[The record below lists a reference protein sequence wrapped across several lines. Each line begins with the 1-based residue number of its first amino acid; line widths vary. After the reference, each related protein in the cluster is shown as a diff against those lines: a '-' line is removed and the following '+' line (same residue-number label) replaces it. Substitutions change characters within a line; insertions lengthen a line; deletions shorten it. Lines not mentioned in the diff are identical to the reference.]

1 MGRLRRERVMN
12 RLKITITK
20 KQETMKKHFFK
31 TRLLSFAALCGTAL
45 TFASCANEDVAQ
57 NTIGTEGDNDKN
69 LTTFVAG
76 DEAKTRTSFGYNS
89 SDFYWEAGDYIYVKD
104 DDGVLR
110 KSSNAPDK
118 KVASFKYKVPGKFIA
133 HSSYRVYYFG
143 KNSSNNQVVI
153 PSAQSQSTPNNTEH
167 FGVSGDYGTATAT
180 GTLGGKSF
188 SFELEHQAAYLVFHP
203 YVSNTLLQNCYLT
216 KIEVSS
222 DNDIASTYTLNA
234 STGALQSAG
243 VGAAAD
249 KEIILSTKGSGAYAN
264 GFPLNTTTD
273 NVSVNG
279 AYMVIKPG
287 THTLRVRYWLKDVS
301 TGIEGTV
308 TKAFKAFNYDVNNYY
323 DIDGNLNIRDYDGD
337 HYYMWDAKEQYW
349 KGHEWNLGGSQPTL
363 SRYDAGGSVSKDYPQ
378 SNTDPRY
385 YNEAFPNGLDDK
397 AHFSCKDL
405 PNANE
410 MTWYAIKGDPHWD
423 NDELWASMGHLY
435 KGGMWFKKKAYISG
449 FNASIGDDGTDW
461 RKNAETDN
469 VWPVSNTPLSAADA
483 GKYFY
488 LPALGYYDVSG
499 STGDRVGLISIGEVG
514 YYWTS
519 SPYWKDNVFAYFMIF
534 SYDSVMLVPDG
545 RYVGMSV
552 GVFQ

>member
-1 MGRLRRERVMN
+1 MN
-12 RLKITITK
+12 RLKFTITK
-20 KQETMKKHFFK
+20 KQETMKKHLFK
-31 TRLLSFAALCGTAL
+31 TRLLSFAALCGIAL

-57 NTIGTEGDNDKN
+57 NTTSTEGDNDKN

-76 DEAKTRTSFGYNS
+76 DEAKTRTSLDYNS
-89 SDFYWEAGDYIYVKD
+89 GNFYWEAGDYIYVKD

-110 KSSNAPDK
+110 KSTNAPK
-118 KVASFKYKVPGKFIA
+118 SRVASFKYMVPGKFTKY
-133 HSSYRVYYFG
+133 SSYKVYYFG

-153 PSAQSQSTPNNTEH
+153 SSAQTQSTPNNTEH

-180 GTLGGKSF
+180 GILGGGSF
-188 SFELEHQAAYLVFHP
+188 SFQLEHQAAYLVFHP

-222 DNDIASTYTLNA
+222 DNDIASTYTVNA

-243 VGAAAD
+243 SAAD

-287 THTLRVRYWLKDVS
+287 THTLKVRYWLKDVS

-337 HYYMWDAKEQYW
+337 HYCMWDAQEQYW

-363 SRYDAGGSVSKDYPQ
+363 SHYGAGGSFSQDFPQ

-385 YNEAFPNGLDDK
+385 YSEAFPNGLDDK
-397 AHFSCKDL
+397 AHFLCKDL
-405 PNANE
+405 PTVNE

-423 NDELWASMGHLY
+423 NDELWATMGHLY
-435 KGGMWFKKKAYISG
+435 KGGIWLKKKAYING
-449 FNASIGDDGTDW
+449 FKASIGADGTDW
-461 RKNAETDN
+461 RKSIDPED
-469 VWPVSNTPLSAADA
+469 VFPVSNTPLSAADA
-483 GKYFY
+483 GNYFY
-488 LPALGYYDVSG
+488 LPALGMYDLVGASG
-499 STGDRVGLISIGEVG
+499 GIGLESIGEMG
-514 YYWTS
+514 YYWSS
-519 SPYWKDNVFAYFMIF
+519 SPHWDGNAYAYFMLFHSGGISIF
-534 SYDSVMLVPDG
+534 TDG
-545 RYVGMSV
+545 RIDGLRV